1 MLLGT
6 RRLFG
11 CAFAGGITIVA
22 IACGGSASDSEFG
35 SSGASGASG
44 GTSGETTSGSSS
56 FGGTTSSGTSGAPQ
70 PKADEC
76 KKMDIV
82 FVVDNS
88 GSMEQEQKN
97 LATNFPNFI
106 KVIGDYKTKGGE
118 SLDYRVAVTSSDDE
132 KDKGKFMVAKGASA
146 PGACAPGPARPWL
159 ERADGDVSGFFS
171 CRAQLGINGSGTER
185 PLESAL
191 LGVTARLADK
201 TNMSGTESFVREDA
215 LLALVVI
222 SDEDEGSAGGAGSLK
237 RPMAEYPGAFDKV
250 KGNERGKWAAAMIAG
265 PGPGT
270 CKSDGLGNAAEAVRL
285 KSFIASV
292 GKNGIFA
299 SICEGDLTKGL
310 TAALNTFTQACKDF
324 PTGPVK

>member
-1 MLLGT
+1 MLGT
-6 RRLFG
+6 RKLFG
-11 CAFAGGITIVA
+11 CALAGGITIVA

-35 SSGASGASG
+35 SNGGASSGASNGSS
-44 GTSGETTSGSSS
+44 GTSNGSSS
-56 FGGTTSSGTSGAPQ
+56 FGSSGTSGTGTEP
-70 PKADEC
+70 PKQDEC

-118 SLDYRVAVTSSDDE
+118 SLDYRVAVTSSDDD
-132 KDKGKFMVAKGASA
+132 KDKGKFQVTKGASA
-146 PGACAPGPARPWL
+146 PGACAPGPNRPWL
-159 ERADGDVSGFFS
+159 ERADGDVSSFFS
-171 CRAQLGINGSGTER
+171 CRAQLGIDGSGTER

-191 LGVTARLADK
+191 LSVRERIADK
-201 TNMSGTESFVREDA
+201 ANTNAGASFLRDDA
-215 LLALVVI
+215 LLAVVVI

-237 RPMAEYPGAFDKV
+237 RPMTEYPGAFDKV
-250 KGNERGKWAAAMIAG
+250 KGGERGKWAAAMIAG

-285 KSFIASV
+285 KSFIATV

-324 PTGPVK
+324 PAGPVK

>member
-1 MLLGT
+1 MLGT
-6 RRLFG
+6 RGLFG
-11 CAFAGGITIVA
+11 CALAGGITILA
-22 IACGGSASDSEFG
+22 IACGGSSSDGSDFSSSG
-35 SSGASGASG
+35 ATSSGASNGSS
-44 GTSGETTSGSSS
+44 GTSNGSSS
-56 FGGTTSSGTSGAPQ
+56 FGSSGTSGTSGEP
-70 PKADEC
+70 PKQDEC

-106 KVIGDYKTKGGE
+106 KVINDYKTKGGE
-118 SLDYRVAVTSSDDE
+118 ALDYRVAVTSSDDD

-146 PGACAPGPARPWL
+146 PGSCPAGPNRPWL
-159 ERADGDVSGFFS
+159 ERPDGDVAGFFS
-171 CRAQLGINGSGTER
+171 CRAQLGTDGSGTER

-191 LGVTARLADK
+191 LSVRERIADK
-201 TNMSGTESFVREDA
+201 VNTNAGTSFLRDDA

-222 SDEDEGSAGGAGSLK
+222 SDEDEGSAGGAGNLK

-250 KGNERGKWAAAMIAG
+250 KGGERGKWAAAMIAG

-285 KSFIASV
+285 KSFIATV

-310 TAALNTFTQACKDF
+310 TAALNTFTQACRDF
-324 PTGPVK
+324 PAGPVK

>member
-1 MLLGT
+1 MLRTTG
-6 RRLFG
+6 LFG
-11 CAFAGGITIVA
+11 CAFVLGITIVG

-35 SSGASGASG
+35 SSGSSGASSGASG
-44 GTSGETTSGSSS
+44 GTSGGSSS
-56 FGGTTSSGTSGAPQ
+56 FGGTSGTSGTPEP
-70 PKADEC
+70 PKQDEC
-76 KKMDIV
+76 RKMDIL

-118 SLDYRVAVTSSDDE
+118 SLDYRVAVTTSDDE
-132 KDKGKFMVAKGASA
+132 KDKGKFIVGKGASA
-146 PGACAPGPARPWL
+146 PSSCMPGPSRPWL
-159 ERADGDVSGFFS
+159 ERADGDVSSFFS
-171 CRAQLGINGSGTER
+171 CRAQVGTDGSGTER

-191 LGVTARLADK
+191 LGVTARITDK
-201 TNMSGTESFVREDA
+201 TNTSGTGSFVRDDA

-237 RPMAEYPGAFDKV
+237 RPMNEYPTAFDKV
-250 KGNERGKWAAAMIAG
+250 KGGERGKWATAVIAG

-270 CKSDGLGNAAEAVRL
+270 CRSDGLGNAAEATRL
-285 KSFIASV
+285 KSFVATV

-324 PTGPVK
+324 PAGPVK